1 MKPDNMEQGMLEFVQ
16 SDALAGFR
24 LDALEVYNWGTFH
37 KEVWRLDLNS
47 RNGLLTGDIGSGKS
61 TLVDA
66 VTTLLVPAQRIAYNK
81 AAGADT
87 RERSLRSYVQGY
99 YKSERS
105 DMGHASKSV
114 ALRDHNSFSVILGVF
129 KNQGFT
135 QEVTLAQVFW
145 TKEIKGQP
153 DRFYVVAD
161 SKLSITKDFS
171 EFGTDIGL
179 LKKRLKK
186 QDKVT
191 VFDAFPKYGAAFR
204 RRFGIENEQALALF
218 HQTVSMKSVGNLND
232 FVRQHMLEPFDTGP
246 RIDALIHHFDD
257 LNRAHEAVLKAK
269 HQIERLVPLVKDCQ
283 THQEVLDQQ
292 GLLRDCRNAL
302 TPFFATHKWT
312 LFRKRLKNLAD
323 EQERLENKIHA
334 LDLDHS
340 GLLGDRDGLKQAI
353 SENGGDRLE
362 RIRADLDRLAQE
374 KQNRQGKAQR
384 YGELARD
391 LDLAVVETRDDFH
404 DNAQKIKAR
413 RKKLKQE
420 AADLRNE
427 RTDTEVEFRDLKSAY
442 QELEKELESLSGRK
456 SNIHVRQIE
465 IRNRLCT
472 HLGVDERQLPFAGEL
487 IRVRDDQSDW
497 EGAVERLL
505 HNFGLSLLVTD
516 ALYPNVAAW
525 VDATSLNGRLVYYL
539 VKTDIKD
546 TSIHLPPESLVNKL
560 ELQSKS
566 DFYLWVEREL
576 VRRFNYVCCD
586 EMQRFRKE
594 PMAVT
599 RAGQIKTGGIRHEKN
614 DRKRINDRSQY
625 ILGWTNEAKIRALK
639 HQARSLEKQM
649 QTAADKIASLDSR
662 QSNVR
667 AQLSNLDRLGEY
679 RAFSDL
685 DWQSVALNIS
695 RLAQEQK
702 ELEAA
707 SNILSTLNRQ
717 LKDLEKRIK
726 ETEIQ
731 QRGIRDELA
740 RNLEKQDQAHAGKK
754 LCESDMKPA
763 PDMDPEKSQFL
774 FKELEDMRRKQF
786 GTHVLT
792 VESCANR
799 EKELRDIIQGQINN
813 LDKRIRRLEERIIKN
828 MNGFRRDFRSE
839 TMEIDDAVA
848 SGPEYKSMLDQLQSD
863 NLPRFESRFKALLNE
878 NTIREVANFQSQLA
892 RERET
897 IKERID
903 RINHSLSDIKY
914 NPGRYILLEAQ
925 LNADME
931 IRDFL
936 QQLKACTEGALT
948 GSDED
953 HYSEGKFLQVRTLIQ
968 RFRGR
973 EGTIDLDRRW
983 TKKVTDVRNW
993 FVFAASE
1000 RWCEDHTEYEHYAD
1014 SGGKSGGQKEKLA
1027 YTVLAASLAYQF
1039 GLEWNSVRSRT
1050 FRFVAID
1057 EAFGRGSDDSTRFSL
1072 ELFKKLNLQ
1081 LLIVTPLQKIHIIEP
1096 YVSSVGLVYSRDGQ
1110 TARLRNMSVEEYRQS
1125 KERNTP

>member
-1 MKPDNMEQGMLEFVQ
+1 MKPDNMEQGVLEFVQ

-37 KEVWRLDLNS
+37 KEVWRLDLNR

-87 RERSLRSYVQGY
+87 KERSLRSYVQGY

-114 ALRDHNSFSVILGVF
+114 ALRDHNNFSAILGVF
-129 KNQGFT
+129 KNQGFA

-145 TKEIKGQP
+145 TKGIKGQP

-161 SKLSITKDFS
+161 TKLSITKDFS
-171 EFGTDIGL
+171 DFGTDISL

-232 FVRQHMLEPFDTGP
+232 FVRQHMLESFDTAP

-269 HQIERLVPLVKDCQ
+269 HQIERLTPLVKDCQ
-283 THQEVLDQQ
+283 THQELLEQQ

-312 LFRKRLKNLAD
+312 LFQKRLKNLAD

-340 GLLGDRDGLKQAI
+340 ALLGDRDGLKQAI
-353 SENGGDRLE
+353 AENGGDRLE
-362 RIRADLDRLAQE
+362 RIRADLDRLTLE

-384 YGELARD
+384 YGQLGRD
-391 LDLAVVETRDDFH
+391 LDLALVETRDDFH
-404 DNAQKIKAR
+404 DNTQKIKAR
-413 RKKLKQE
+413 RKKLEQE
-420 AADLRNE
+420 GADLRNE
-427 RTDTEVEFRDLKSAY
+427 RTDTEVEFRDLKSAH
-442 QELEKELESLSGRK
+442 QEFEKELESLSGRK

-472 HLGVDERQLPFAGEL
+472 HLGVDEKQLPFAGEL
-487 IRVRDDQSDW
+487 IRVRGDQSDW

-505 HNFGLSLLVTD
+505 HNFGLSLLVKD
-516 ALYPNVAAW
+516 VLYPDVAAW

-546 TSIHLPPESLVNKL
+546 TQIHLSPESLVNKL

-576 VRRFNYVCCD
+576 VKRFNYVCCD

-599 RAGQIKTGGIRHEKN
+599 RAGQIKTGGIRHEKD

-625 ILGWTNEAKIRALK
+625 ILGWTNAAKIRALK
-639 HQARSLEKQM
+639 QQARSLEKQM
-649 QTAADKIASLDSR
+649 QTAADKIASLDTR
-662 QSNVR
+662 QNNVR

-702 ELEAA
+702 ELEVA

-717 LKDLEKRIK
+717 LEDLEKRIK
-726 ETEIQ
+726 ELETQ
-731 QRGIRDELA
+731 QRGTRDELA
-740 RNLEKQDQAHAGKK
+740 RNLEKQNQAHAGKK
-754 LCESDMKPA
+754 ICESDMKPA
-763 PDMDPEKSQFL
+763 QDMDPEKRQFL
-774 FKELEDMRRKQF
+774 FKELDDMRHKQF

-799 EKELRDIIQGQINN
+799 EKELREIIQGQIDN
-813 LDKRIRRLEERIIKN
+813 LDKRVRRLEERIIKI
-828 MNGFRRDFRSE
+828 MNGFRRDFPSE

-848 SGPEYKSMLDQLQSD
+848 SGPEYESMLDQLKTD
-863 NLPRFESRFKALLNE
+863 NLPRFESRFKASLNE

-897 IKERID
+897 IKDRID
-903 RINHSLSDIKY
+903 RINHSLSDIEY

-925 LNADME
+925 LNADVE
-931 IRDFL
+931 IRDFQ

-953 HYSEGKFLQVRTLIQ
+953 HYSEGKFLQVRTLVQ

-973 EGTIDLDRRW
+973 EGTSDLDRRW

-1000 RWCEDHTEYEHYAD
+1000 RWCEDQTEYEHYAD

-1050 FRFVAID
+1050 FRFVVID
-1057 EAFGRGSDDSTRFSL
+1057 EAFGRGSDESTRFSL

-1125 KERNTP
+1125 KEQNTP